1 MMGDDT
7 WMKLFPSH
15 FSVAHPF
22 DSFNVKDLHTVR
34 FSLVELFHF
43 WFLFVIPSL
52 FCEVVLA
59 LIILCF
65 HC

>member
-22 DSFNVKDLHTVR
+22 DSFNVKDLHTVDDGVIR
-34 FSLVELFHF
+34 EIFPALLEPDWNVLIAHF
-43 WFLFVIPSL
+43 LG
-52 FCEVVLA
+52 VVL
-59 LIILCF
+59 L
-65 HC
+65 